1 VSALILRL
9 NTIFFVLWIVPL
21 FYGFYKYC
29 KHTEFRK
36 VSWLHYILS
45 TTIVTF
51 SGLLTGMFAIDVGF
65 VLLLFF
71 TDIFITV
78 VQYYFATKTMDVV
91 ILLLVYFSVATMF
104 YFLTIR
110 CKNST
115 VSKVLTS
122 IFLISVFLLGTKG
135 FFYYLARDF
144 RK

>member
-1 VSALILRL
+1 M
-9 NTIFFVLWIVPL
+9 PL

-78 VQYYFATKTMDVV
+78 VQYYFATKTMEVV

-110 CKNST
+110 CKNFT

-122 IFLISVFLLGTKG
+122 IFLISVFLLGIKG
-135 FFYYLARDF
+135 FFYYLAHDF

>member
-1 VSALILRL
+1 M
-9 NTIFFVLWIVPL
+9 PL

-78 VQYYFATKTMDVV
+78 VQYYFATKTMEVV

-122 IFLISVFLLGTKG
+122 IFLISVFLLGIKG
-135 FFYYLARDF
+135 FFYYLAHDF

>member
-1 VSALILRL
+1 MSALILRL
-9 NTIFFVLWIVPL
+9 NTVFFVLWVLVTI
-21 FYGFYKYC
+21 YGFYKYC

-78 VQYYFATKTMDVV
+78 VQYYFATKTMEVV

-122 IFLISVFLLGTKG
+122 IFLISVFLLGIKG
-135 FFYYLARDF
+135 FFYYLAHDF

>member
-1 VSALILRL
+1 M
-9 NTIFFVLWIVPL
+9 

-78 VQYYFATKTMDVV
+78 VQYYFATKTMEVV

-122 IFLISVFLLGTKG
+122 IFLISVFLLGIKG
-135 FFYYLARDF
+135 FFYYLAHDF